1 MNDNAE
7 PGVLRRAWNTLV
19 RTANTIVDPPPAAIK
34 WYVLAV
40 LIAAVGGTIVLGP
53 LFYGAPSAGKPF
65 ALISPHD
72 VIVSVPP
79 PPVPVSASP
88 KDLAPL
94 KLLKVKELAAK
105 KKASGKRSAKVTAS
119 RSDTRF

>member
-7 PGVLRRAWNTLV
+7 PGVLRRGWNTLV
-19 RTANTIVDPPPAAIK
+19 RTANTIVDPPPATIK

-40 LIAAVGGTIVLGP
+40 LVAAVGGTLVLGP
-53 LFYGAPSAGKPF
+53 LFYGQPASKPY

-79 PPVPVSASP
+79 PPAPVSASP
-88 KDLAPL
+88 KDDLAPL
-94 KLLKVKELAAK
+94 KLLKGKEPVAK
-105 KKASGKRSAKVTAS
+105 KKGAHKRKAKASAS
-119 RSDTRF
+119 RDDMRF

>member
-1 MNDNAE
+1 MNDNAD
-7 PGVLRRAWNTLV
+7 PGVLRRAWNTIV
-19 RTANTIVDPPPAAIK
+19 RTANTIIDPRPAAIK

-40 LIAAVGGTIVLGP
+40 LIAAVGGTAVLGP
-53 LFYGAPSAGKPF
+53 LFYGHKASTPF

-79 PPVPVSASP
+79 PVPMPASASP

-94 KLLKVKELAAK
+94 KLLKVKEPAAK
-105 KKASGKRSAKVTAS
+105 KAVTRKRKAKVTAA